1 MDKEDYIRV
10 DALKGVSFF
19 RNNDLYRL
27 ACLVLELKEAKNA
40 GTTMRSYQT
49 VHGLAACYANLINVP
64 IGQVEAVMNEAG
76 LWSGAIIVNINDVIP
91 RVGMTY
97 EQIAAA
103 DSQGRGNFD
112 MAKLLEINH
121 IPQSQ

>member
-10 DALKGVSFF
+10 DALKGVSFL

-27 ACLVLELKEAKNA
+27 ACLVLELNEAKNA

-49 VHGLAACYANLINVP
+49 VHGLATCYANIINVP

-76 LWSGAIIVNINDVIP
+76 LWSGTTIVNINDVIP

-97 EQIAAA
+97 EQVAAA
-103 DSQGRGNFD
+103 DSQGRGNLD
-112 MAKLLEINH
+112 MAK
-121 IPQSQ
+121 